1 MIHTLHHLVTSDADA
16 TVLQAM
22 AKPPFCGP
30 ASPVHYQPEEGTNS
44 WRRRGLPNLPCPKSP
59 RSTKEHG
66 SISRGRRV
74 GSIRC
79 ELPPKH
85 IRCSLQG
92 QKSPNLLPHQH
103 ELVDHLNR
111 MCSSDVAHPSIA
123 RQCIT
128 YQRPRRLAEKTVVIV
143 LYTMFQA
150 FTEKTQG
157 VGWQT

>member
-1 MIHTLHHLVTSDADA
+1 
-16 TVLQAM
+16 M
-22 AKPPFCGP
+22 AKPQFCGL
-30 ASPVHYQPEEGTNS
+30 ASPLQYQPEECTNS

-59 RSTKEHG
+59 RSSKEHG

-79 ELPPKH
+79 EPPPKH

-103 ELVDHLNR
+103 ELVDDLNR
-111 MCSSDVAHPSIA
+111 MCSGDVAHPSIT

-128 YQRPRRLAEKTVVIV
+128 YQCPPDTLLQQPERAPAPMTECLHHQSSCPSRRKSIPRSQQWTLW
-143 LYTMFQA
+143 LP
-150 FTEKTQG
+150 
-157 VGWQT
+157 